1 MLSDQ
6 LRNTHSF
13 FITPTSHFPLPVQGS
28 KFDFWLRYRCPQ
40 SCYTYIASFGHYGC
54 SNARTDHHHPG
65 ASKEKDDYHLTSQLS
80 DEAFNTMGMD
90 EKQLLQIDFCRP
102 ETIRCVTA
110 GVNFGRVCPNPPPH
124 IWAEYDNW
132 KDNKKNLTKWWRDYT
147 LEKCTEE
154 IDKFAHMGFSERRYY
169 QKHIQLMI
177 EDQTSL
183 FTSLTGT
190 NRSDDS
196 YDGDGDGDGN
206 GDGDVDCRRGGVVS
220 IDGLSDLGSGNE
232 DDALHNRVANE
243 ERAAMA
249 TVPPNAEQDDREED
263 APPPSSSS
271 GWFIS

>member
-1 MLSDQ
+1 MLE
-6 LRNTHSF
+6 LT
-13 FITPTSHFPLPVQGS
+13 ITT
-28 KFDFWLRYRCPQ
+28 R
-40 SCYTYIASFGHYGC
+40 
-54 SNARTDHHHPG
+54 G
-65 ASKEKDDYHLTSQLS
+65 ASREKDDYHLTSQLS
-80 DEAFNTMGMD
+80 DEAFNAMGMA
-90 EKQLLQIDFCRP
+90 EKQLLQIDFYRP

-110 GVNFGRVCPNPPPH
+110 GAKFGRVCPNPPPH

-132 KDNKKNLTKWWRDYT
+132 KDNKKNLTKWWRDYK

-154 IDKFAHMGFSERRYY
+154 IDKFARMGFSEKRYY

-183 FTSLTGT
+183 FTSLTGM

-196 YDGDGDGDGN
+196 SYDDDCDGNGDSDGDGDG
-206 GDGDVDCRRGGVVS
+206 RRGRAVS

-263 APPPSSSS
+263 APPSSSS
-271 GWFIS
+271 GWFISQEKRCKWYVDIYFILHALSDSSTNIICSLAAVVVQEDIDNTGGETS

>member
-1 MLSDQ
+1 MVAPMLE
-6 LRNTHSF
+6 LT
-13 FITPTSHFPLPVQGS
+13 ITT
-28 KFDFWLRYRCPQ
+28 R
-40 SCYTYIASFGHYGC
+40 
-54 SNARTDHHHPG
+54 G
-65 ASKEKDDYHLTSQLS
+65 ASREKDDYHLTSQLS
-80 DEAFNTMGMD
+80 DEAFNAMGMA
-90 EKQLLQIDFCRP
+90 EKQLLQIDFYRP

-110 GVNFGRVCPNPPPH
+110 GAKFGRVCPNPPPH

-132 KDNKKNLTKWWRDYT
+132 KDNKKNLTKWWRDYK

-154 IDKFAHMGFSERRYY
+154 IDKFARMGFSEKRYY

-183 FTSLTGT
+183 FTSLTGM

-196 YDGDGDGDGN
+196 SYDDDCDGNGDSDGDGDG
-206 GDGDVDCRRGGVVS
+206 RRGRAVS

-263 APPPSSSS
+263 APPPPHPD
-271 GWFIS
+271 GLFHRRNDANGM